1 MQEEQIKA
9 LLRRCEVAEAA
20 LSLSQYA
27 FFVLCAVTTHPCT
40 QSVWL
45 SMADNRT
52 ENRSLRAEIKAEHA
66 ALRDEIERLKVSSDT
81 AEHGQQQQQFP
92 MLEEFSRL
100 AREQQET
107 QEKLAAS
114 EALLAAQ
121 QEKLAMVD
129 SYTWDTWA
137 QDRESVPPT
146 LMHSF
151 EQAAFRQQRHE
162 QLCRLQQMSDEGGA
176 SNELAPEVICA

>member
-1 MQEEQIKA
+1 
-9 LLRRCEVAEAA
+9 
-20 LSLSQYA
+20 
-27 FFVLCAVTTHPCT
+27 
-40 QSVWL
+40 
-45 SMADNRT
+45 MADNRT

-81 AEHGQQQQQFP
+81 AEHVQQQQFP

-121 QEKLAMVD
+121 QEKLSMVD
-129 SYTWDTWA
+129 SYTWAQA
-137 QDRESVPPT
+137 QDRESVPT
-146 LMHSF
+146 ASLHSF

>member
-1 MQEEQIKA
+1 M
-9 LLRRCEVAEAA
+9 
-20 LSLSQYA
+20 SLSQYA

-81 AEHGQQQQQFP
+81 AEHVQQQQQQQQFP

-100 AREQQET
+100 ARELQET

-121 QEKLAMVD
+121 QEKLSVVD
-129 SYTWDTWA
+129 SYTWAQA
-137 QDRESVPPT
+137 QDRESVPT
-146 LMHSF
+146 ASLHSF